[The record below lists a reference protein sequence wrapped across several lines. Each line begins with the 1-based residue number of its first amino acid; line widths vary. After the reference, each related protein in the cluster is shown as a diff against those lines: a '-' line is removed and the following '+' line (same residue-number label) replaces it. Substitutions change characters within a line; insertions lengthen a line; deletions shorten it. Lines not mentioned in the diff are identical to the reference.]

1 MTSIITTTD
10 HQLTVLEPLPLDQN
24 PAAVYLAG
32 LASSNSQ
39 RNMGRYLHQMADLLQ
54 PEADAFSI
62 QWGNV
67 RYQHTKA
74 ILARL
79 SSDNA
84 PGTDQPYATRTVNGM
99 LSALRGVLK
108 EAWRLGQMS
117 AEDYQRAIDFKNLK
131 IETLP
136 AGRDLSS
143 GEITALVNYCL
154 SLDNAVGIRDA
165 TIIGVLY
172 TAGLRRSE
180 LVNLTMSN
188 YNSETGQLKVI
199 GGKGNKS
206 RTVYVTNGAQDALN
220 DWLAIRGDAPGA
232 IFTPIN
238 KGGRIIMQ
246 KMTAEAAYNL
256 LKKRAEQA
264 QVKDFTPHDFR
275 RTFAGEMMDGGVD
288 IATIAKIMGHSSID
302 TTGRYDRRPETVKRA
317 AAQKIHFPYQKLRLN
332 LD

>member
-1 MTSIITTTD
+1 MSANITTTD
-10 HQLTVLEPLPLDQN
+10 HELAVLDPLPLDQN

-32 LASSNSQ
+32 LPSPNSQ
-39 RNMGRYLHQMADLLQ
+39 RNMRRYLNQIAALLQ
-54 PEADAFSI
+54 SEADAFLI
-62 QWGNV
+62 QWGAV

-84 PGTDQPYATRTVNGM
+84 PGTEKPYATRTVNGM
-99 LSALRGVLK
+99 LSALREVLK

-131 IETLP
+131 VETLP

-154 SLDNAVGIRDA
+154 SEDNAAGIRDSA
-165 TIIGVLY
+165 LIGILY

-180 LVNLTMSN
+180 LVNLTLAD
-188 YNSETGQLKVI
+188 YTPETGQLKII

-206 RTVYVTNGAQDALN
+206 RTVYVTDGAQEALH
-220 DWLAIRGDAPGA
+220 DWLTIRGDEPGA

-238 KGGRIIMQ
+238 KGGRISIQ
-246 KMTAEAAYNL
+246 PMTAQAVYNL

-264 QVKDFTPHDFR
+264 QVKAFTPHDFR
-275 RTFAGEMMDGGVD
+275 RTFAGEMLDGGVD
-288 IATIAKIMGHSSID
+288 IATVAKIMGHASID

-317 AAQKIHFPYQKLRLN
+317 AAQKIHFPYQKRSR
-332 LD
+332 

>member
-1 MTSIITTTD
+1 
-10 HQLTVLEPLPLDQN
+10 LTILEPLPLDQN
-24 PAAVYLAG
+24 PGAVYLAG
-32 LASSNSQ
+32 LANANSQ
-39 RNMGRYLHQMADLLQ
+39 RNMGRYLNQIANLLQ

-62 QWGNV
+62 QWGAV

-84 PGTDQPYATRTVNGM
+84 PGTEQPYATRTVNGM

-131 IETLP
+131 VETLP

-143 GEITALVNYCL
+143 GEITALVNHCL
-154 SLDNAVGIRDA
+154 SLNNVTGIRDSA
-165 TIIGVLY
+165 IIGVLY

-180 LVNLTMSN
+180 LVNLTLAD
-188 YNSETGQLKVI
+188 YNTETGQLKVI

-206 RTVYVTNGAQDALN
+206 RTVYVTNGAQDALH
-220 DWLAIRGDAPGA
+220 DWLTIRGDEPGA

-238 KGGRIIMQ
+238 KGGRIISQ
-246 KMTAEAAYNL
+246 KMTAQAVYNL

-275 RTFAGEMMDGGVD
+275 RTFAGEMMDGGV
-288 IATIAKIMGHSSID
+288 IL
-302 TTGRYDRRPETVKRA
+302 
-317 AAQKIHFPYQKLRLN
+317 LRLRRLWDTPTSTQRDAMTAARKPSN
-332 LD
+332 GLPRRKSTSLIIVAARSLIRLECL

>member
-1 MTSIITTTD
+1 MSAIITTTD
-10 HQLTVLEPLPLDQN
+10 PELTVLDPLPLDQN

-32 LASSNSQ
+32 LPSQNSQ
-39 RNMGRYLHQMADLLQ
+39 RNMRRYLNQIAQLLKSDS
-54 PEADAFSI
+54 DAFSI

-84 PGTDQPYATRTVNGM
+84 PGTEQPYATRTVNGM

-131 IETLP
+131 VETLP

-143 GEITALVNYCL
+143 GEISALVNYCI
-154 SLDNAVGIRDA
+154 SQDNAAGLRDA
-165 TIIGVLY
+165 ALIGVLY

-180 LVNLTMSN
+180 LVNLTLTD
-188 YNSETGQLKVI
+188 YTPETGQLKI
-199 GGKGNKS
+199 LGGKGNKS
-206 RTVYVTNGAQDALN
+206 RTVYVTNGAQEALH
-220 DWLAIRGDAPGA
+220 DWLALRGDGPGA

-238 KGGRIIMQ
+238 KGGRIILQ
-246 KMTAEAAYNL
+246 PMTAQAVYNL
-256 LKKRAEQA
+256 LQKRAAQA
-264 QVKDFTPHDFR
+264 QVKAFTPHDFR
-275 RTFAGEMMDGGVD
+275 RTFAGEMLDGGVD
-288 IATIAKIMGHSSID
+288 IATIAKIMGHASID

-317 AAQKIHFPYQKLRLN
+317 AAQKIHFPYQKRSK
-332 LD
+332 